1 MVSAAAL
8 FAASDNVTRQDW
20 AQFVGMLGL
29 EQNHPGLQGLG
40 YSVWIPG
47 AQLQHHIETIRQ
59 QGFPYYEVNPEGDR
73 ENYSSIIYLEPFSGR
88 NLRAFG
94 YDMFAEPVRN
104 KAMER
109 ARDRAELAYTGKV
122 TLLQE
127 TSEDVQA
134 GMLAYFPVYRNGTIP
149 QTLEQ
154 RRAALAGWVY
164 SPYRMADLLDAILGK
179 KLFGLHLEIFD
190 ADNLSIDGLLY
201 DNRPIIHPSELS
213 ALQNGAPS
221 RMLRLHLGGH
231 YWTLRYTVLA
241 EFEKNAQF
249 SSPWV
254 EISTLSLVGVLL
266 FFITLAY
273 ISARRNAGMAQHLSK
288 SLQQSE
294 RRFRRLFEN
303 TPVAY
308 LALDIQGCMLDFNPQ
323 LCTLL
328 GYTADELQGK
338 KLFELMA
345 PESRQVFEFK
355 LQMLD
360 HYGTMETE
368 LSLSRKSGHLL
379 TVILDARLQKNKSG
393 QSIVHCILTNI
404 TERKQAEIKL
414 QLAAR
419 VFSEAHEGITIS
431 DADGTIIDVNPTFSA
446 ITGYPHDEMI
456 GKNHRIMKS
465 GRHDK
470 DFYRA
475 LWHSLQTNGHWQGE
489 IWDRKKNGEL
499 YVVNLTISAMRNQ
512 NGEIVNYLGLFSDIT
527 QAKLQHQKLEKLAHY
542 DALTDLPN
550 RILFSDR
557 FNQALAHCKRDK
569 TMLGVVYMDLD
580 GFKQV
585 NDNLGHDAGD
595 QLLIEVAG
603 RLKSCLRE
611 GDTVSRL
618 GGDEFALLM
627 SSIESRA
634 HCELA
639 LQRIHH
645 AISEPYTIG
654 GQSVKIGISS
664 GVTLYPLDK
673 SDPNF
678 LLRHADQAMY
688 RAKQQGTNRF
698 EFFQANEH

>member
-1 MVSAAAL
+1 
-8 FAASDNVTRQDW
+8 
-20 AQFVGMLGL
+20 
-29 EQNHPGLQGLG
+29 
-40 YSVWIPG
+40 
-47 AQLQHHIETIRQ
+47 
-59 QGFPYYEVNPEGDR
+59 
-73 ENYSSIIYLEPFSGR
+73 
-88 NLRAFG
+88 
-94 YDMFAEPVRN
+94 
-104 KAMER
+104 
-109 ARDRAELAYTGKV
+109 
-122 TLLQE
+122 
-127 TSEDVQA
+127 
-134 GMLAYFPVYRNGTIP
+134 
-149 QTLEQ
+149 
-154 RRAALAGWVY
+154 
-164 SPYRMADLLDAILGK
+164 
-179 KLFGLHLEIFD
+179 
-190 ADNLSIDGLLY
+190 
-201 DNRPIIHPSELS
+201 
-213 ALQNGAPS
+213 
-221 RMLRLHLGGH
+221 
-231 YWTLRYTVLA
+231 
-241 EFEKNAQF
+241 
-249 SSPWV
+249 
-254 EISTLSLVGVLL
+254 
-266 FFITLAY
+266 
-273 ISARRNAGMAQHLSK
+273 
-288 SLQQSE
+288 
-294 RRFRRLFEN
+294 
-303 TPVAY
+303 
-308 LALDIQGCMLDFNPQ
+308 MLDFNPQ
-323 LCTLL
+323 LCTLF
-328 GYTADELQGK
+328 GYSADELRGE

-345 PESRQVFEFK
+345 PESRQAFEFK

-360 HYGTMETE
+360 HYGIMETE
-368 LSLSRKSGHLL
+368 LSLTRKSGHLI

-414 QLAAR
+414 QLASR

-431 DADGTIIDVNPTFSA
+431 DADGIIIDVNPTFSA

-465 GRHDK
+465 GLHDK
-470 DFYRA
+470 AFYRA
-475 LWHSLQTNGHWQGE
+475 LWHNLKTNGHWQGE

-527 QAKLQHQKLEKLAHY
+527 QAKLQQQKLEKLAHY

-585 NDNLGHDAGD
+585 NDNLGHEAGD

-627 SSIESRA
+627 SGIESKA
-634 HCELA
+634 HCERA

-645 AISEPYTIG
+645 VISEPYTLG
-654 GQSVKIGISS
+654 GKSVKIGISS
-664 GVTLYPLDK
+664 GVTLYPQDK

-688 RAKQQGTNRF
+688 MAKQQGTNHF
-698 EFFQANEH
+698 VFFQANEN